1 MSKNNDFFQDVRFF
15 GQLQENLMSNLSD
28 KTGSICILH
37 YRCELIG
44 LHMLLN
50 LSRNDFRTVFTLV
63 FGERNVSSPVNL
75 T

>member
-1 MSKNNDFFQDVRFF
+1 
-15 GQLQENLMSNLSD
+15 MSNLSE